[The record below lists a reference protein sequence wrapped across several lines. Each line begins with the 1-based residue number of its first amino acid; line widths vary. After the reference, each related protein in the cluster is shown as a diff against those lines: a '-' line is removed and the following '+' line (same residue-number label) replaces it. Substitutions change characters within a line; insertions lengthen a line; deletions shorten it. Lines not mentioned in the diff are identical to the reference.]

1 MPKPGPE
8 LLQCLLLSEDVISVD
23 MPAAKESVTQH
34 ACSKQIKGDY
44 QAGNKRDPYN
54 LEPEWS
60 LF

>member
-1 MPKPGPE
+1 M
-8 LLQCLLLSEDVISVD
+8 
-23 MPAAKESVTQH
+23 AASKEAVTQH

-44 QAGNKRDPYN
+44 QADNKNDPYN